1 MMNHMR
7 RSTHRPRVAAATV
20 LISLVLAGCTSTG
33 GDRAAPT
40 STDIAGPTVGPMD
53 SGWNT
58 VTPAG
63 MVPASLSAG
72 INGVVVGGATDSAA
86 PGPILA
92 QWRPPGWQDIPM
104 EAATEYGAM
113 ATVIH
118 LSLGPDRQVTAI
130 GSIAG
135 GAHLNPR
142 WSAWIGSTDV
152 VVEEPQTVETF
163 GGPEAGGLTGLVSG
177 PNPMIVGTWTAGAGL
192 IGVATWGHQDQTWV
206 RRPSPPVLSGNA
218 AELLTATATAATG
231 AGSGVVIT
239 GLATTFVGGIVHQ
252 QAVLWFSGDDPE
264 RWTRVDLDGS
274 DQDSAATDVSCA
286 AGSCVTVG
294 RLGDRLA
301 AWRVDA
307 RGAVPVATQASDL
320 PERQIDRYAGQP
332 RVGVDAATTVIAP
345 GTSGELLVGTEPLTW
360 TSVPAPAGEQ
370 RRVGV
375 HDGTAFLL
383 LRQDGGQ
390 QDIYSRDT
398 R

>member
-1 MMNHMR
+1 M
-7 RSTHRPRVAAATV
+7 
-20 LISLVLAGCTSTG
+20 
-33 GDRAAPT
+33 
-40 STDIAGPTVGPMD
+40 
-53 SGWNT
+53 
-58 VTPAG
+58 
-63 MVPASLSAG
+63 
-72 INGVVVGGATDSAA
+72 
-86 PGPILA
+86 
-92 QWRPPGWQDIPM
+92 
-104 EAATEYGAM
+104 
-113 ATVIH
+113 
-118 LSLGPDRQVTAI
+118 
-130 GSIAG
+130 
-135 GAHLNPR
+135 
-142 WSAWIGSTDV
+142 
-152 VVEEPQTVETF
+152 
-163 GGPEAGGLTGLVSG
+163 
-177 PNPMIVGTWTAGAGL
+177 
-192 IGVATWGHQDQTWV
+192 
-206 RRPSPPVLSGNA
+206 LSGNA

-252 QAVLWFSGDDPE
+252 QAVLWFSGDEPE

-286 AGSCVTVG
+286 AGSCVAVG

-345 GTSGELLVGTEPLTW
+345 GTGGELLVCTEPLTW

-390 QDIYSRDT
+390 QDIYSRET
-398 R
+398 A